1 LHFTAAGRHAAA
13 FQVQKAMF
21 TYYVGLA
28 ARALSRNPLLTTL
41 LIALIAV
48 GVSAS
53 TTTLALLRA
62 LSADPLPQRSHSL
75 FVPQIDNRGPNSHVT
90 DSGDPDPEMT
100 YRDAVA
106 LRNARQGVRQT
117 TIYPVVLTA
126 VPADAAKHPSAA
138 AGYAINADFF
148 SMFDVPF
155 QFGGPWSA
163 AADREGGNDIV
174 IGAEINDRLF
184 DGKNSVGQEL
194 RLGGHG
200 YRISG
205 VLANWNPLPRFYAIS
220 AVQTYNPPPQVFI
233 PFQRA
238 IDLRIPTAGGTF
250 CGLDYKDA
258 GWDALLR
265 SECSWIS
272 LWLEL
277 PSAVQ
282 ASRFNGYLNAYADEQ
297 RANGRFQ
304 WPSNVRLRDLNQ
316 WLRYMQVVPAE
327 ARIAFIVSLGLLL
340 VCGVNTVGLLLARF
354 LRRAPDIN
362 VRRALGASQREIY
375 RQYLIEAGLIG
386 LIGGSFGAL
395 LTYLGVHGLGL
406 VFEPKIASTAHVD
419 ALTLGVS
426 VVLAVSV
433 ALIAA
438 LYPAWRA
445 SRIQLG

>member
-1 LHFTAAGRHAAA
+1 
-13 FQVQKAMF
+13 MF
-21 TYYVGLA
+21 SYYLGLA
-28 ARALSRNPLLTTL
+28 ARALSRNPLLTVL

-53 TTTLALLRA
+53 TTTLTLLRA
-62 LSADPLPQRSHSL
+62 LSADPVPKRSHAL
-75 FVPQIDNRGPNSHVT
+75 FVPQIDNRGPNGRVT
-90 DSGDPDPEMT
+90 TSGDPDPEMT

-106 LRNARQGVRQT
+106 LRDARLGVHQT

-126 VPADAAKHPSAA
+126 IPTDAAKHPNRL
-138 AGYAINADFF
+138 AGYAVNADFF
-148 SMFDVPF
+148 PMFGVPF
-155 QFGGPWSA
+155 QFGGPWTR
-163 AADREGGNDIV
+163 AADHEGANEVV
-174 IGAEINDRLF
+174 IGTDINDRLF
-184 DGKNSVGQEL
+184 DGNNSVGKEL
-194 RLGGHG
+194 QLGGHG
-200 YRISG
+200 YRIAG

-238 IDLRIPTAGGTF
+238 IDLRIPTAGSTF

-277 PSAVQ
+277 PSAVE
-282 ASRFNGYLNAYADEQ
+282 ASRFSSYLNGYADEQ

-304 WPSNVRLRDLNQ
+304 WPSNVRLRNLNQ

-327 ARIAFIVSLGLLL
+327 ARIAFIVALGLLL
-340 VCGVNTVGLLLARF
+340 VCAVNTVGLLLARF

-395 LTYLGVHGLGL
+395 LTYLGVRGLGL
-406 VFEPKIASTAHVD
+406 VFEPKIAATVHID
-419 ALTLGVS
+419 APTLGLAVL
-426 VVLAVSV
+426 LAVSV

-438 LYPAWRA
+438 VYPAWRA